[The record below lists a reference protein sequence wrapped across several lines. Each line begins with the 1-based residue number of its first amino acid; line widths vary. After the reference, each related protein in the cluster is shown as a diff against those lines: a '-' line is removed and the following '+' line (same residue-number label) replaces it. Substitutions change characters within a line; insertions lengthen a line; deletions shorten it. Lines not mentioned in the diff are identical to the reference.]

1 MKNSLGIYR
10 VFLCKKCHCWH
21 CIQNASISEP
31 LITNKERN
39 QTHTHTNRHTTRTT
53 VDATRLSIVF
63 WTVLLFMN
71 EKTNSNYT
79 WRSDG
84 KSLLQTITIC
94 LKRKEATERERAK
107 RKISSN
113 GSGDDRSHEL
123 STKKMVWNDFSLDT
137 FVFSRIRTP
146 LKTLSVN
153 IFLKSIDFH
162 RKTFNYNNRKL
173 IQQPT
178 PNEKS
183 QN

>member
-39 QTHTHTNRHTTRTT
+39 QTHTHKNRHTTRTT

-94 LKRKEATERERAK
+94 LKRKEATERESKKKDKQQWQR
-107 RKISSN
+107 RRPVTQIIHQEN
-113 GSGDDRSHEL
+113 G
-123 STKKMVWNDFSLDT
+123 
-137 FVFSRIRTP
+137 
-146 LKTLSVN
+146 LKWFFARHLR
-153 IFLKSIDFH
+153 FLKNPNTIKNTICQYFLEV
-162 RKTFNYNNRKL
+162 NRL
-173 IQQPT
+173 
-178 PNEKS
+178 S
-183 QN
+183 